1 MADPQSKAES
11 YTPFFISGVLRLDV
25 SGDNDAMAPPALT
38 DNTYSLQPSV
48 LKRRSEQ
55 RCSFG
60 SYMLVESRSSSFFMC
75 YPLPSRQKSNPT
87 ETTCSRQHTAHKFP
101 VTLTNAVQLCIL
113 YEL

>member
-60 SYMLVESRSSSFFMC
+60 SYMLVESRSSSFFHV
-75 YPLPSRQKSNPT
+75 LPAAEPAEVEPNRNDMFSA
-87 ETTCSRQHTAHKFP
+87 AHRTQVP
-101 VTLTNAVQLCIL
+101 RHLDQRCAAL
-113 YEL
+113 YLV